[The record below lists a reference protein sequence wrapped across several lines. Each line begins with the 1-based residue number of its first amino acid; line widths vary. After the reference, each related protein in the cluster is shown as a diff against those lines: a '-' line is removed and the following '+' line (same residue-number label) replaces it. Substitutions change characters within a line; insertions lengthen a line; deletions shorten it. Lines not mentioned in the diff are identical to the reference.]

1 MNPDKER
8 RKTMK
13 RSTLVMV
20 LCLVLAVAMGVG
32 STMAYLQDTDEDVN
46 VMTLGNVYIEQHE
59 FERVVDE
66 EGNYEIIRAE
76 ERGEDSYKLKDFTQA
91 KPLYPATGE
100 VTGWEETGV
109 CFEQLDGNP
118 LGKMTILD
126 GLNNVQDKFVFV
138 ENTGKSDAY
147 VRTIIAYEVGS
158 DEDAYGDLIMTSTNT
173 FWLEN
178 EIGVVKI
185 DGNNYYVVEYLY
197 DGNQYPE
204 GGTKVANGNG
214 KHPDGIVHPGEY
226 TYNSLAQI
234 YMKGKATNEDVEAID
249 GNKNGTYDILVV
261 SQAVQAQGFADPKTA
276 LDTAFGVTSKDSHP
290 WMDLDGKTDEEGDQA
305 PDGAEFPVLVSTAD
319 ELVAALEDGKDV
331 HLTKNIKIDPASM
344 SNAYGT
350 TGINVKNGQAINGGG
365 YTIDI
370 KGAGGTWDSGINTT
384 GGLIRDLTVTGSFRG
399 IFINHNSTHSEPVIL
414 DNVTIEGTTYTISCD
429 QGLNQTL
436 TAKNST
442 FKGWTSFAATL
453 GNATF
458 IDCYFGEG
466 NGYAYCRPYAP
477 TAFVGC
483 EFEEGYV
490 VDPRAAVTFE
500 NCTLAGQ
507 PLTADN
513 LADLV
518 TNTANATVK

>member
-1 MNPDKER
+1 
-8 RKTMK
+8 MK
-13 RSTLVMV
+13 KSTLIMV
-20 LCLVLAVAMGVG
+20 VSLVLALALGVG
-32 STMAYLQDTDEDVN
+32 GTMAYLQDTDEDVN
-46 VMTLGNVYIEQHE
+46 VMTLGSVYIEQHE
-59 FERVVDE
+59 YERVQNEDGTYEMVTSE
-66 EGNYEIIRAE
+66 KYGEG
-76 ERGEDSYKLKDFTQA
+76 YKLQEFTQG
-91 KPLYPATGE
+91 KPLYPAVGE
-100 VTGWEETGV
+100 VTDYGKIVAFDQLGEGASGSQAV
-109 CFEQLDGNP
+109 LDGIQNA
-118 LGKMTILD
+118 
-126 GLNNVQDKFVFV
+126 QDKFVLV

-147 VRTIIAYEVGS
+147 VRTIFAFEMGTMEES
-158 DEDAYGDLIMTSTNT
+158 RWDEIFMTSVASFTNNGDKPWKYT
-173 FWLEN
+173 D
-178 EIGVVKI
+178 IGTAVI
-185 DGNNYYVVEYLY
+185 DSNTYFLMEAVYTGADTRHV
-197 DGNQYPE
+197 DGVLP
-204 GGTKVANGNG
+204 A
-214 KHPDGIVHPGEY
+214 GEY
-226 TYNSLAQI
+226 TYCSLAQV
-234 YMKGKATNEDVEAID
+234 YLKPEANNEDMVALD
-249 GNKNGTYDILVV
+249 GNGNGTFDILVV
-261 SQAVQAQGFADPKTA
+261 SQAVQTQGFADAETA
-276 LDTAFGVTSKDSHP
+276 LDTAFGDITVDNNP
-290 WMDLDGKTDEEGDQA
+290 WKEDGVDLEGTPA
-305 PDGAEFPVLVSTAD
+305 FPVLVSTAD

-458 IDCYFGEG
+458 IDCYFGRG

-483 EFEEGYV
+483 EFEAGYRL
-490 VDPRAAVTFE
+490 DPRAAVTFE
-500 NCTLAGQ
+500 NCTLDGQ

-513 LADLV
+513 LATLV
-518 TNTANATVK
+518 TNTDKATVK

>member
-1 MNPDKER
+1 
-8 RKTMK
+8 MK
-13 RSTLVMV
+13 KSTLLMT
-20 LCLVLAVAMGVG
+20 LALILSITLGIG
-32 STMAYLQDTDEDVN
+32 GTMAYLQDTDEDVN
-46 VMTLGNVYIEQHE
+46 VMTLGNVKIEQIE
-59 FERVVDE
+59 KERIEQSDDKVTPD
-66 EGNYEIIRAE
+66 NIQ
-76 ERGEDSYKLKDFTQA
+76 DFTQG
-91 KPLYPATGE
+91 KPLYPVVGTNAWAESNQQWPTGGSSQMHNDE
-100 VTGWEETGV
+100 
-109 CFEQLDGNP
+109 L
-118 LGKMTILD
+118 K
-126 GLNNVQDKFVFV
+126 NVVDKFVFV

-147 VRTIIAYEVGS
+147 VRTIFAFEAGK
-158 DEDAYGDLIMTSTNT
+158 LT
-173 FWLEN
+173 FAEWDKMMHWN
-178 EIGVVKI
+178 INGVHWDWNGFEAEEATLVTI
-185 DGNNYYVVEYLY
+185 DGNNYFLVEALYL
-197 DGNQYPE
+197 GNAGENKDVHQ
-204 GGTKVANGNG
+204 
-214 KHPDGIVHPGEY
+214 DGILPPGE
-226 TYNSLAQI
+226 TTRPSLLQFW
-234 YMKGKATNEDVEAID
+234 MDWEATNETMEAID

-261 SQAVQAQGFADPKTA
+261 SQAVQTMGFEKAQQA
-276 LDTAFGVTSKDSHP
+276 LDTAFGEITVNSHP

-305 PDGAEFPVLVSTAD
+305 PDGAKFPVLVSTAD

-331 HLTKNIKIDPASM
+331 ILTENIKIDPASM

-350 TGINVKNGQAINGGG
+350 TGINVKNGQTINGGG

-458 IDCYFGEG
+458 IDCYFGGG

-483 EFEEGYV
+483 EFEAGYTL
-490 VDPRAAVTFE
+490 DPRAAVTFE
-500 NCTLAGQ
+500 NCTLDGQ

-513 LADLV
+513 LDTLV
-518 TNTANATVK
+518 TKTDKATVK